1 MSARTRLVLV
11 IVGVLAVCGVF
22 FFMFIK
28 GRQAELSEVRTQV
41 TAEENRTQELESRLA
56 RLQQLQKNAPQLE
69 AKLAEMREFVPE
81 RNDVPN
87 FIFQVQQAAS
97 QAGVRFVQ
105 VTPELPKQPPEGAS
119 LVEVRAVI
127 GASGT
132 YFAIQDFVRRVYA
145 LDRAARFDS
154 LTVIVNEDENAPEG
168 ELTLESTARVF
179 FELPAG
185 GAAAA
190 TTTTGTTTT
199 TTTTPAAS
207 PAPATP

>member
-28 GRQAELSEVRTQV
+28 GRQAELGKVREQV
-41 TAEENRTQELESRLA
+41 TAEENRTQELQSRLA

-69 AKLAEMREFVPE
+69 ARLAEMREFVPE

-97 QAGVRFVQ
+97 QAGVRVVQ

-119 LVEVRAVI
+119 LAEVRATI

-132 YFAIQDFVRRVYA
+132 YFAVQDFVRRIYA

-154 LTVIVNEDENAPEG
+154 LAVIVNEDEGAPEG
-168 ELTLESTARVF
+168 ELTMESIARVF
-179 FELPAG
+179 FELPAT
-185 GAAAA
+185 AAA
-190 TTTTGTTTT
+190 TTDTTTGTTTT
-199 TTTTPAAS
+199 MTTPAAS

>member
-22 FFMFIK
+22 YFMFIK
-28 GRQAELSEVRTQV
+28 GRQAELSDVRAQV

-119 LVEVRAVI
+119 LAEVRAVI
-127 GASGT
+127 GASGS

-145 LDRAARFDS
+145 LDRATRFDS
-154 LTVIVNEDENAPEG
+154 MTVIVNEDEDAPPG
-168 ELTLESTARVF
+168 ELTLESMARVF

-199 TTTTPAAS
+199 TTTPAAS

>member
-11 IVGVLAVCGVF
+11 IVGVLAVCAVF

-28 GRQAELSEVRTQV
+28 GRQAELGKVRQQV
-41 TAEENRTQELESRLA
+41 TEEENRTQELESRLA
-56 RLQQLQKNAPQLE
+56 RLEQLQKNAPQLE

-97 QAGVRFVQ
+97 QAGVRFVK

-119 LVEVRAVI
+119 LAEVRAVI

-190 TTTTGTTTT
+190 TTTTETTTIT
-199 TTTTPAAS
+199 PTTPAAS

>member
-1 MSARTRLVLV
+1 
-11 IVGVLAVCGVF
+11 
-22 FFMFIK
+22 
-28 GRQAELSEVRTQV
+28 
-41 TAEENRTQELESRLA
+41 
-56 RLQQLQKNAPQLE
+56 
-69 AKLAEMREFVPE
+69 
-81 RNDVPN
+81 
-87 FIFQVQQAAS
+87 
-97 QAGVRFVQ
+97 
-105 VTPELPKQPPEGAS
+105 
-119 LVEVRAVI
+119 VI

-145 LDRAARFDS
+145 LDRAARFDN
-154 LTVIVNEDENAPEG
+154 LTLIVNEDESAPEG

-199 TTTTPAAS
+199 TTTPAAS

>member
-11 IVGVLAVCGVF
+11 IVGVLAVCAVF
-22 FFMFIK
+22 FFVFIK
-28 GRQAELSEVRTQV
+28 SRQAELGDVRDQV

-56 RLQQLQKNAPQLE
+56 RLRQLQQNAPQLE
-69 AKLAEMREFVPE
+69 ARLAEMRELVPE

-119 LVEVRAVI
+119 LAEVRAII
-127 GASGT
+127 GAHGT
-132 YFAIQDFVRRVYA
+132 YFAVQDFVRRVYA

-154 LTVIVNEDENAPEG
+154 LSVIVNEDQEAPPG
-168 ELTLESTARVF
+168 ELIMESTARVF
-179 FELPAG
+179 FELPATAP
-185 GAAAA
+185 AA
-190 TTTTGTTTT
+190 TGTTTT
-199 TTTTPAAS
+199 TPATTTPAAS

>member
-1 MSARTRLVLV
+1 MSARSRLVLV
-11 IVGVLAVCGVF
+11 IVGVLAVCAVF

-28 GRQAELSEVRTQV
+28 GRQTELTDVRGQV

-69 AKLAEMREFVPE
+69 ARLSEMRKFVPE

-105 VTPELPKQPPEGAS
+105 VTPELPKQPPEGAA
-119 LVEVRAVI
+119 LAEVRAVI
-127 GASGT
+127 GASGS
-132 YFAIQDFVRRVYA
+132 YFAVQDFVRRVYA

-154 LTVIVNEDENAPEG
+154 LTVTVNEDENAPEG
-168 ELTLESTARVF
+168 ELTMESTARVF
-179 FELPAG
+179 FELPAT
-185 GAAAA
+185 APAA
-190 TTTTGTTTT
+190 TTTTTT